1 MKLIASRSS
10 QHRKWPLAALLLA
23 DLAVFG
29 GTSPHSAP
37 SIVLFIG
44 FLLLSASFYMLLL
57 GALRLVAWYGVSP
70 GARRRRFIRLSAGVF
85 SGLVALQS
93 IGELS
98 SRDILV
104 ALPLV
109 LMAYMHLSYGRREP
123 ATAKAVP
130 VQQA

>member
-1 MKLIASRSS
+1 MKLIASRSAH
-10 QHRKWPLAALLLA
+10 HRKWPLAALLAA

-37 SIVLFIG
+37 SIVLFAG
-44 FLLLSASFYMLLL
+44 FLLLSASFYVLLL

-70 GARRRRFIRLSAGVF
+70 GSRRKRFIRLSAGVF

-98 SRDILV
+98 SRDVLV
-104 ALPLV
+104 ALPLA
-109 LMAYMHLSYGRREP
+109 LIAYMYLSYGRREP
-123 ATAKAVP
+123 AAAKPVP
-130 VQQA
+130 AQ